1 MTELESKYGVK
12 RILNAMGMSTI
23 VGANVVP
30 PEVRKIADEAMSMSF
45 EIDELQAAAGRAIAK
60 ATGAWSKRRGSW
72 E

>member
-30 PEVRKIADEAMSMSF
+30 PQVRRIADEAM
-45 EIDELQAAAGRAIAK
+45 
-60 ATGAWSKRRGSW
+60 
-72 E
+72 